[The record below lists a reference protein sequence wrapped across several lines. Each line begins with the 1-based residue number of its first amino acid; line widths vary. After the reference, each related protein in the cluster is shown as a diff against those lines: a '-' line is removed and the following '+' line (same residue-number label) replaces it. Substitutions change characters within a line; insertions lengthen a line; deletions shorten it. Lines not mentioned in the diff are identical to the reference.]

1 LEAAARRACTLKVC
15 SYQSVKSILH
25 TGLDRQLTLDS
36 PPDRAPILH
45 DNVRGTDY
53 FNTEEEPLC

>member
-1 LEAAARRACTLKVC
+1 
-15 SYQSVKSILH
+15 VKSILR

-36 PPDRAPILH
+36 PPDRRPIDH
-45 DNVRGTDY
+45 DNIRGTDY